1 MWNHHRRYLPDFI
14 VVLDIEVVEM
24 RVLQLQIAASIVH
37 ILSVQSV
44 TRFFRVPRPLVL
56 YQSLKTQNRGLTFSP
71 NERQTVK
78 WFEYVSRQ
86 MGKSWQKYRNTEIQE
101 CCLKTIDAD

>member
-1 MWNHHRRYLPDFI
+1 MSNHHRRYLPDFV

-44 TRFFRVPRPLVL
+44 TRFFRVPRSLVL
-56 YQSLKTQNRGLTFSP
+56 DQSLKTQKIGDSHSVQTSGQRSRGMYP
-71 NERQTVK
+71 DKWAKVGKNTVG
-78 WFEYVSRQ
+78 
-86 MGKSWQKYRNTEIQE
+86 MMP
-101 CCLKTIDAD
+101 